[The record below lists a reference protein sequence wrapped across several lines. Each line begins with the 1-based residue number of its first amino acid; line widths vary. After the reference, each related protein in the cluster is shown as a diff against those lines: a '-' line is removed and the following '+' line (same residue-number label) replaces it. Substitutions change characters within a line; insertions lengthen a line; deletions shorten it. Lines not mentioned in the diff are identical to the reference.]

1 MITFLA
7 VCVLALALPVLLRLL
22 RALFVLHLW
31 AVVLFLPAGLLLRF
45 GGNEDMAVFAL
56 VTATWGTL
64 LAGWRIRRWWAAR
77 REERT
82 RPRPQG
88 RAPQFRR
95 PHRERLA

>member
-56 VTATWGTL
+56 VTATWGAL
-64 LAGWRIRRWWAAR
+64 LAGWRVRRWWTAR
-77 REERT
+77 HAERS
-82 RPRPQG
+82 RARPQG
-88 RAPQFRR
+88 PAPQFPR